1 MSRVLKVLDEILYKY
16 EGIPPQGFDD
26 GGLATPKRGLVDGP
40 GSYSQPG
47 GPSKN
52 QWGEF
57 PTIEEQFKKIDEI
70 WGGKTKYRG
79 KVDIVEALGYKLRS

>member
-40 GSYSQPG
+40 GSYSQTKPHNYFNRG
-47 GPSKN
+47 IKVSETLDG
-52 QWGEF
+52 
-57 PTIEEQFKKIDEI
+57 KKSYYA
-70 WGGKTKYRG
+70 KH
-79 KVDIVEALGYKLRS
+79 YK